1 MGLHHQLQ
9 GFVEPLKPAV
19 GVLSACAGFLPCAAC
34 TGAID
39 GEDAGQFSQEPL
51 KRERTPSRDEAA
63 LPLRTVLL
71 LHLVQHVTVSDG
83 CGNNSKNDRLND
95 KVRMLCQL
103 YACVNGVLD
112 CGFPNT
118 CGLVTVS
125 TDRLRSLLME
135 IDDGGGLHV
144 LENAGCVLCEGVR
157 DVQVE
162 NDGCCQC
169 GGGVQRHPK
178 DSFQGA
184 QHG

>member
-71 LHLVQHVTVSDG
+71 L
-83 CGNNSKNDRLND
+83 
-95 KVRMLCQL
+95 
-103 YACVNGVLD
+103 
-112 CGFPNT
+112 
-118 CGLVTVS
+118 
-125 TDRLRSLLME
+125 SL
-135 IDDGGGLHV
+135 IHI
-144 LENAGCVLCEGVR
+144 
-157 DVQVE
+157 
-162 NDGCCQC
+162 
-169 GGGVQRHPK
+169 
-178 DSFQGA
+178 
-184 QHG
+184 